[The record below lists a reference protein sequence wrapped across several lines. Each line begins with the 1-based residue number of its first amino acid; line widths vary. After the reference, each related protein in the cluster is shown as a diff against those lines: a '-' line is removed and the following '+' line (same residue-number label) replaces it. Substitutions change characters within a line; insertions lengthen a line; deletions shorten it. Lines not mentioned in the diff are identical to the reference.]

1 MSGSSPLLQA
11 ARLWERTSA
20 RGTRYMSGRLG
31 GVRVVILPNRDYVE
45 GDQVNGHTHTLFFQ
59 DGSSTQPRPAE
70 RTATERAPM
79 EPRER
84 PRKVAHGNN
93 RQQMEDDVVPF

>member
-20 RGTRYMSGRLG
+20 RGTRYMAGRLG

-59 DGSSTQPRPAE
+59 DGSTSAPRPA
-70 RTATERAPM
+70 AAERAPAEKR
-79 EPRER
+79 EPR
-84 PRKVAHGNN
+84 PRQAARGGSI
-93 RQQMEDDVVPF
+93 DDDPVPF